1 MNPIYYI
8 EVDNMRYPSISI
20 DGRMHDEAWDNRES
34 KTFRLEIEY
43 AEAASVFIDGVKW
56 NIVSETLNE
65 ETNEIVTDI
74 FDNGA
79 FNVAGDITDHRDGT
93 VSVTMGKMTDL
104 EEAYELL
111 YGGEK

>member
-8 EVDNMRYPSISI
+8 EVDNTRYPSISI

-34 KTFRLEIEY
+34 KTFRLEIGY
-43 AEAASVFIDGVKW
+43 AEAASVFTDGIKW
-56 NIVSETLNE
+56 NIVSETSNE

-74 FDNGA
+74 FDNSA

-93 VSVTMGKMTDL
+93 VSITMGKMTDL

-111 YGGEK
+111 YGGEL